1 MSPTNS
7 SAPPT
12 DIAQTVQGDR
22 NQAIGQVQGGT
33 VIGSIAIYVSGGQ
46 ATFQSPP
53 VEVDSS
59 GSKTASKTAVPEL
72 GANPYKGLMAFK
84 AIDGKRNLFFGRSE
98 EIETLWKKLCGL
110 FEEVSKTS
118 ILPIFGPSGSGKSSL
133 ARAGL
138 IYKLSYQPLP
148 GRDRARVAIL
158 MPGSHPLE
166 ALATVLARMA
176 TNDPMPIAKIN
187 EFTAELAKK
196 SVSGTHDGLRRIIN
210 ALPETDISPLIIL
223 VDQFEEIYTLCKDDT
238 VRDCF
243 VANLLEAGAEE
254 SQQVL
259 IVITLRSDF
268 LDDIQKYRGLNRVF
282 SEQGFLVPAMDGA
295 ELREVIVSPAKN
307 AGYTFDEATVNL
319 LIADTEGREGA
330 LPLLQSALSCIWQG
344 LQEGITPVKTLET
357 IGGVGGALAKGAQV
371 VYDRLDATEQ
381 AIARRIFVGLLQW
394 NEGMKAATRR
404 RVTMNRLI
412 SHKDDPEQV
421 KQVLYRFAE
430 SEVRLITCSIS
441 QERIETAEITHEAL
455 LRHWGLLKQ
464 WLEQS
469 CDDLG
474 FQRRLEEDAQDWD
487 HKGRPEGSLWRSPD
501 LDLLERYQERE
512 ERGCANMTHLQME
525 FFVASQQTEAKRK
538 QEHQQ
543 HQRFRKWAWRGLKIL
558 SVGVVGLAGVAL
570 YQLQQ
575 GQQQRVEQLAA
586 NADALLLTQPLNAQI
601 NDVAEINAIAAV
613 GLSQSIRV
621 RLPNDPIANLAYGS
635 LLHSIQV
642 HQGRNLLFPG
652 VIAVAFSPNGK
663 TIASGGVDGKVR
675 LWDAETGTFSKT
687 LEGHEYS
694 VIAVAFSPDGKTIAS
709 GGVDKKVRLWNA
721 ETGKLIGTLEG
732 HEYSVV
738 AIAFGLDGK
747 TLVSGSDDK
756 TLRLWNTS
764 TGKQIFQLKG
774 DEFQS
779 ASIAFSPDGKTIVGK
794 SYNNAVRLW
803 DANTGELI
811 GEPKGSDFAASSVL
825 FSADGKT
832 ILSDNYDGTA
842 HFLTP
847 ESLLPTACHQLR
859 DSASLRELKT
869 HVAREAQQTCKFY
882 LQNEPETIAPQP

>member
-1 MSPTNS
+1 MSLTNP
-7 SAPPT
+7 SAPPV

-22 NQAIGQVQGGT
+22 NQAIGQVLGGI
-33 VIGSIAIYVSGGQ
+33 VVYVSGGQ
-46 ATFQSPP
+46 AVFQSPP
-53 VEVDSS
+53 VEANSS
-59 GSKTASKTAVPEL
+59 GSKTDSKPAAPDL

-84 AIDGKRNLFFGRSE
+84 ATDGKRNIFFGRNE
-98 EIETLWKKLCGL
+98 EIETLWERLCGL

-176 TNDPMPIAKIN
+176 TNDQMPLDKIS
-187 EFTAELAKK
+187 EFTAALAKK
-196 SVSGTHDGLRRIIN
+196 SAAGAYDGLRRIIN

-223 VDQFEEIYTLCKDDT
+223 VDQFEEIYTLCKDET

-307 AGYTFDEATVNL
+307 AGYTFDEATVDL
-319 LIADTEGREGA
+319 LVADTEGRDGA
-330 LPLLQSALSCIWQG
+330 LPLLQCALSWIWQG
-344 LQEGITPVKTLET
+344 LQQGITPSKTLED

-404 RVTMNRLI
+404 RVTMNSLI
-412 SHKDDPEQV
+412 SHRDDPERV
-421 KQVLYRFAE
+421 KQVIYRFAE
-430 SEVRLITCSIS
+430 SGVRLITCSIT
-441 QERIETAEITHEAL
+441 QEGVETAEITHEAL
-455 LRHWGLLKQ
+455 LRHWDLLKQ
-464 WLEQS
+464 WLEES

-474 FQRRLEEDAQDWD
+474 FQRRLEEAAQDWD

-512 ERGCANMTHLQME
+512 DRGSATMTHLQME
-525 FFVASQQTEAKRK
+525 FLVASQQAEAKRK
-538 QEHQQ
+538 QEHQKN
-543 HQRFRKWAWRGLKIL
+543 QRFQKWAWRGLKIL

-613 GLSQSIRV
+613 GLSQPIWM
-621 RLPNDPIANLAYGS
+621 RLPHDPIANLAYGS

-652 VIAVAFSPNGK
+652 VIAVAFSLDGK
-663 TIASGGVDGKVR
+663 TIASGGADGQVR
-675 LWDAETGTFSKT
+675 LWDAQTGKLLGT
-687 LEGHEYS
+687 LKGHDSS

-709 GGVDKKVRLWNA
+709 GGVDTKVRLWNV
-721 ETGKLIGTLEG
+721 ETGKLIGVSREE
-732 HEYSVV
+732 HKHSVV
-738 AIAFGLDGK
+738 AVAFSLDGK

-756 TLRLWNTS
+756 TLRLWNAS
-764 TGKQIFQLKG
+764 TGEPMIQLQG

-779 ASIAFSPDGKTIVGK
+779 TSIAFSPDGKTIVGR

-803 DANTGELI
+803 NASTGELI
-811 GEPKGSDFAASSVL
+811 GDQKGGDFAASSVL

-842 HFLTP
+842 RFLAP
-847 ESLLPTACHQLR
+847 ALLLPTACHQLR
-859 DSASLRELKT
+859 DSASLRESGT
-869 HVAREAQQTCKFY
+869 HVAKEARQTCKVY
-882 LQNEPETIAPQP
+882 LRNEPETIAPQP